1 MPPVTERHYCS
12 DLSLAAG
19 EPLAGTAD
27 RVDVWLLLEYNPMWR
42 AKAVTDND
50 LPLNI
55 KAWLDQQ
62 MASVTERGLK
72 PRMQFIRR
80 PELDR
85 EEITLFVGTVQG
97 LYRFDSVGYD
107 DAMTDLDIAASV
119 GSELIPSMQRVEES
133 QYFVCTNGQRDLC
146 CARFGRPVYV
156 RLREIV
162 GERAWQT
169 SHLGGH
175 RFAPNVLAL
184 PQGVLYG
191 RVRPEDVPRF
201 VADVEAGRL
210 ARDHVRG
217 RSVLPAEAQAA
228 EMALDEELVELVGC
242 EAGRVVMRTEKGE
255 RRIRVVEADAMDIL
269 ASCGDETTQCMRP
282 ISATLEQPSGE
293 REGVTPRINTPRKN
307 SSARG

>member
-293 REGVTPRINTPRKN
+293 REGVTPRKN
-307 SSARG
+307 RSARG

>member
-1 MPPVTERHYCS
+1 M
-12 DLSLAAG
+12 
-19 EPLAGTAD
+19 AGTAD
-27 RVDVWLLLEYNPMWR
+27 RVDVWLLLEYNPVWR

-50 LPLNI
+50 LSPKI

-72 PRMQFIRR
+72 PRLQFIRR

-85 EEITLFVGTVQG
+85 EEITLFVGTAQG
-97 LYRFDSVGYD
+97 LFGFDSIGYD
-107 DAMTDLDIAASV
+107 AITDLDIAGGAGIAS
-119 GSELIPSMQRVEES
+119 MHRVDEP

-156 RLREIV
+156 RLREVV

-175 RFAPNVLAL
+175 RFAPNVLTL

-191 RVRPEDVPRF
+191 RVQPEDVTRF
-201 VADVEAGRL
+201 CADVEADRL

-228 EMALDEELVELVGC
+228 EMALDEDMLELVSC
-242 EAGRVVMRTEKGE
+242 EAGRVVMRTEKGQ

-282 ISATLEQPSGE
+282 ISAALEQS
-293 REGVTPRINTPRKN
+293 
-307 SSARG
+307 

>member
-1 MPPVTERHYCS
+1 MNERHYCS

-19 EPLAGTAD
+19 EPMAGTAD
-27 RVDVWLLLEYNPMWR
+27 RVDVWLLLEYNPVWR

-50 LPLNI
+50 LSPKV
-55 KAWLDQQ
+55 KAWLDRQ
-62 MASVTERGLK
+62 MASVTELGLK
-72 PRMQFIRR
+72 PRLQFIRR

-85 EEITLFVGTVQG
+85 EEIALFVGMVEG

-107 DAMTDLDIAASV
+107 AITDLDIADGATSC
-119 GSELIPSMQRVEES
+119 MQRVDAP

-146 CARFGRPVYV
+146 CARFGRPAYV
-156 RLREIV
+156 RLREVV

-175 RFAPNVLAL
+175 RFAPNVLTL

-191 RVRPEDVPRF
+191 RVRPEDVSGF
-201 VADVEAGRL
+201 VADVESGRL

-228 EMALDEELVELVGC
+228 EMALDEEMIELVGC
-242 EAGRVVMRTEKGE
+242 EAGQVVMRTENGK

-269 ASCGDETTQCMRP
+269 ASCGDEATKCVRP
-282 ISATLEQPSGE
+282 ISAALE
-293 REGVTPRINTPRKN
+293 
-307 SSARG
+307 

>member
-1 MPPVTERHYCS
+1 MLSVTERHYCS

-27 RVDVWLLLEYNPMWR
+27 RVDVWLLLEYNPTWR

-50 LPLNI
+50 LSPKI

-62 MASVTERGLK
+62 MASATERGLK

-80 PELDR
+80 PEIDR
-85 EEITLFVGTVQG
+85 EEITLFVGTTEG

-107 DAMTDLDIAASV
+107 AITDLDIASGAGTAS
-119 GSELIPSMQRVEES
+119 MHRVEEP

-146 CARFGRPVYV
+146 CARFGRPAYV
-156 RLREIV
+156 RLREVV

-175 RFAPNVLAL
+175 RFAPNVLTL

-228 EMALDEELVELVGC
+228 EMALDEDVLEMVGC
-242 EAGRVVMRTEKGE
+242 EAGRVVLRTEKGE

-282 ISATLEQPSGE
+282 ISAALEQP
-293 REGVTPRINTPRKN
+293 
-307 SSARG
+307 

>member
-12 DLSLAAG
+12 DHSLAVG

-50 LPLNI
+50 LSPKI

-72 PRMQFIRR
+72 PRLQFIRR

-85 EEITLFVGTVQG
+85 EEITLFVGMAQG

-107 DAMTDLDIAASV
+107 AITDLDIAGGVGAAS
-119 GSELIPSMQRVEES
+119 MHRVDEP

-146 CARFGRPVYV
+146 CARFGRPAYV
-156 RLREIV
+156 RLREVV

-169 SHLGGH
+169 THLGGH
-175 RFAPNVLAL
+175 RFAPNVLTL

-228 EMALDEELVELVGC
+228 EMALDEEMVELVGC
-242 EAGRVVMRTEKGE
+242 EAGQVVILTNKGKHL
-255 RRIRVVEADAMDIL
+255 IRVVEADAMDIL
-269 ASCGDETTQCMRP
+269 ASCGDETTKCVRP
-282 ISATLEQPSGE
+282 ISAALEQSW
-293 REGVTPRINTPRKN
+293 
-307 SSARG
+307 

>member
-12 DLSLAAG
+12 DHSLAAG

-27 RVDVWLLLEYNPMWR
+27 RVDVWLILEYNPMWR

-50 LPLNI
+50 LSPKI

-72 PRMQFIRR
+72 PRLQFIRR

-85 EEITLFVGTVQG
+85 EESTLFVGTAQG

-107 DAMTDLDIAASV
+107 AITDLNIAASV
-119 GSELIPSMQRVEES
+119 GSELIPPMRRVEES

-146 CARFGRPVYV
+146 CARFGRPAYV
-156 RLREIV
+156 RLREVV

-169 SHLGGH
+169 THLGGH
-175 RFAPNVLAL
+175 RFAPNVLTL

-242 EAGRVVMRTEKGE
+242 EAGRVVMRTENGE

-282 ISATLEQPSGE
+282 ISATLEQP
-293 REGVTPRINTPRKN
+293 
-307 SSARG
+307 

>member
-12 DLSLAAG
+12 DQSLAAG

-27 RVDVWLLLEYNPMWR
+27 RVDIWLLLEYNPMWR

-50 LPLNI
+50 LAP
-55 KAWLDQQ
+55 KVKSWLDQQ
-62 MASVTERGLK
+62 MAAVTERGLK
-72 PRMQFIRR
+72 PRLQFIRR

-85 EEITLFVGTVQG
+85 EEITLFVGMAQG

-107 DAMTDLDIAASV
+107 AITDLNIAASV
-119 GSELIPSMQRVEES
+119 GSELIPFMQRVEES

-146 CARFGRPVYV
+146 CARFGRPAYV

-228 EMALDEELVELVGC
+228 EMALDEELVELVGY

-269 ASCGDETTQCMRP
+269 ASCSDETTQCMRP
-282 ISATLEQPSGE
+282 ISATLEQP
-293 REGVTPRINTPRKN
+293 
-307 SSARG
+307 